1 MSAKRIS
8 LFFII
13 LIGLLLTGCGTD
25 TKSQLKPPGV
35 YRDPQVQIT
44 HAPTEVAE
52 IATVE
57 ADASETAQASD
68 PLYVEPTEDEDQALM
83 DEIENS
89 LNDIENDLNR
99 MNTNP

>member
-8 LFFII
+8 LLVTII
-13 LIGLLLTGCGTD
+13 IGLLITGCGTD

-44 HAPTEVAE
+44 HAPTELAE

-57 ADASETAQASD
+57 ADASETAQADD
-68 PLYVEPTEDEDQALM
+68 PSYVEPTEDEDQALM
-83 DEIENS
+83 DEIDNS
-89 LNDIENDLNR
+89 LSDIENKLDR

>member
-8 LFFII
+8 LLVTI
-13 LIGLLLTGCGTD
+13 IGLLITGCGTD

-44 HAPTEVAE
+44 HAPTEMAE

-57 ADASETAQASD
+57 ADASETAQAGD

-83 DEIENS
+83 DEIDNS
-89 LNDIENDLNR
+89 LTDIENKLDR